1 VKSRDL
7 RDYSIVHFAAHA
19 VADDGAADRS
29 AVFLAAG
36 ANGED
41 GLLQARE
48 IGALALEGQIVVLSA
63 CQTAGGTVLGGEGV
77 LSLARAFF
85 QAGARTVVGTRWPI
99 RDADAAALFEMF
111 YRHLATGVTV
121 SEALARTKADAIA
134 EHRPAAAWA
143 ALVLW
148 GEGSARLAPE
158 PGNPP
163 RRWGALDTIV
173 VLVSV
178 ALIAALGLALAR
190 RARLSALE

>member
-1 VKSRDL
+1 M
-7 RDYSIVHFAAHA
+7 
-19 VADDGAADRS
+19 ADDGAAERS
-29 AVFLAAG
+29 AVFLAPG
-36 ANGED
+36 ADGED

-48 IGALALEGQIVVLSA
+48 IGALDLNGQIVVLSA

-111 YRHLATGVTV
+111 YRNLARGLTV

-134 EHRPAAAWA
+134 EHHPPAAWA

-148 GEGSARLAPE
+148 GEGSARLFPQRS
-158 PGNPP
+158 NPP
-163 RRWGALDTIV
+163 APGGTCT
-173 VLVSV
+173 
-178 ALIAALGLALAR
+178 
-190 RARLSALE
+190 LSALFSFLLPPSQRSGWCGV